1 MRVARRAVILALVVI
16 APILI
21 ISGSLAPVLFAQ
33 QIDPAKAAEAAKMK
47 NPVRADASS
56 TAAGKKL
63 FDAQCASCHGT
74 AGKGDGKG
82 GAALNPKPSD
92 LTDAEWKHGS
102 SDGIVFV
109 VVRDGV
115 PKTGM
120 RGYASR
126 MTTNDIWHIV
136 NYVRTL
142 GPKPSPSH

>member
-1 MRVARRAVILALVVI
+1 MRVARRAVILALVL
-16 APILI
+16 IL
-21 ISGSLAPVLFAQ
+21 SGSLAPVLFAQ
-33 QIDPAKAAEAAKMK
+33 IDPAKVAEAGKMK
-47 NPVRADASS
+47 NPVRSDASS
-56 TAAGKKL
+56 AAAGKKL

-102 SDGIVFV
+102 SDGIMFV

-142 GPKPSPSH
+142 APKPSPSH

>member
-1 MRVARRAVILALVVI
+1 MRVARRAVLLALVLSTSGLI
-16 APILI
+16 APVV
-21 ISGSLAPVLFAQ
+21 SAQ
-33 QIDPAKAAEAAKMK
+33 TDAKAAEAAKMK
-47 NPVRADASS
+47 NPVRADPSS
-56 TAAGKKL
+56 VSAGKKL

-92 LTDAEWKHGS
+92 LTDTEWKHGN
-102 SDGIVFV
+102 SDGAVFV
-109 VVRDGV
+109 VVRDGIE
-115 PKTGM
+115 KTGM

-142 GPKPSPSH
+142 SPKPSPSH

>member
-1 MRVARRAVILALVVI
+1 MRVVSRAVILAL
-16 APILI
+16 ILSVSGI
-21 ISGSLAPVLFAQ
+21 IAPVLLAQ
-33 QIDPAKAAEAAKMK
+33 TDAAAEAAKLK

-56 TAAGKKL
+56 LAAGKKL
-63 FDAQCASCHGT
+63 YDAQCASCHGT

-92 LTDAEWKHGS
+92 LSDAEWKHGS
-102 SDGIVFV
+102 TDGAVFV

-115 PKTGM
+115 QKTGM

-142 GPKPSPSH
+142 APKATSSH

>member
-1 MRVARRAVILALVVI
+1 MRVAGRAVILALVL
-16 APILI
+16 IL
-21 ISGSLAPVLFAQ
+21 SGSLAPVLFAQ
-33 QIDPAKAAEAAKMK
+33 IDPAKVAEAAKMK
-47 NPVRADASS
+47 NPVRSDASS
-56 TAAGKKL
+56 AAAGKKL

-102 SDGIVFV
+102 SDGIMFV

-126 MTTNDIWHIV
+126 MTTNDIWHLV